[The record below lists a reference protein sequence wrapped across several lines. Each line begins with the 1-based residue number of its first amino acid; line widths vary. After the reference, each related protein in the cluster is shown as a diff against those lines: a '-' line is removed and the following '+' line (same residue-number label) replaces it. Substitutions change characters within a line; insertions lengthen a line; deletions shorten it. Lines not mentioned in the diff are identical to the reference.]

1 LTAIIAGIHPPGD
14 KKTAGASKNA
24 ANSNAGPETKNNAK
38 TGGLLSQFLP
48 GSAGGQ
54 AEADATSHIITS
66 SLEKQMLEAGSHIQ
80 AMPGNALASALGR
93 ANSASIN
100 ATQASEHLNNAL
112 MDYHTIHS
120 LLNAGKSHEAD
131 QVSALALK
139 NMAKCEP
146 SDPKFQALAHAFV
159 FLFQRQNMTAQMAAF
174 DKFRALSDKAPGA
187 SKKDDAWGS

>member
-1 LTAIIAGIHPPGD
+1 
-14 KKTAGASKNA
+14 
-24 ANSNAGPETKNNAK
+24 
-38 TGGLLSQFLP
+38 
-48 GSAGGQ
+48 
-54 AEADATSHIITS
+54 
-66 SLEKQMLEAGSHIQ
+66 
-80 AMPGNALASALGR
+80 
-93 ANSASIN
+93 
-100 ATQASEHLNNAL
+100 LNNAL